1 MKDLQQLLDERMERE
16 DYVPLNKVHSSTIH
30 RKETTVDI
38 ENDKLGVRNE
48 SAMGKDLSPKIHK
61 QQADKNCD
69 LDDLFAMINKLVTK
83 ALKSDNVEFNPNEGA
98 RFIVDQQVAINHP
111 IIQFDV
117 ISYEP
122 KFELKP
128 RLLNE
133 FMEESDDKNEKWRR
147 HGQVY
152 SQRFKSVIQ
161 FNIIGSDYITAN
173 KVMRDFEELMFRYAG
188 YFKQQGVAE
197 IYFKSRFSDKNYDY
211 YRQNLSVRNLQ
222 YYVEI
227 ERNYVSYDTDI
238 SGVLI

>member
-1 MKDLQQLLDERMERE
+1 MDDLQQLLDERLEAQTT
-16 DYVPLNKVHSSTIH
+16 PLNKVHSSTIH
-30 RKETTVDI
+30 RKETTVDLDNEKI
-38 ENDKLGVRNE
+38 GMRNE
-48 SAMGKDLSPKIHK
+48 SAIGKDLSIKIDK

-69 LDDLFAMINKLVTK
+69 LDDLFAMINKLVVK
-83 ALKSDNVEFNPNEGA
+83 ALKKDNVEFNPDEGA
-98 RFIVDQQVAINHP
+98 RFVVDQQVPINHP

-122 KFELKP
+122 KLELKP
-128 RLLNE
+128 RVINQ
-133 FMEESDDKNEKWRR
+133 FIEESDDKNDRWKR
-147 HGQVY
+147 HGQVW
-152 SQRFKSVIQ
+152 SQRFKCVIQ

-173 KVMRDFEELMFRYAG
+173 KVMRDFEELMFRYSG

-197 IYFKSRFSDKNYDY
+197 IVFKSRFSDKNYDY
-211 YRQNLSVRNLQ
+211 YRQNLSVRSLQ

>member
-1 MKDLQQLLDERMERE
+1 MDDLQQLLDERLEAQTT
-16 DYVPLNKVHSSTIH
+16 PLNKVHSSTIH
-30 RKETTVDI
+30 RKETTVDLDNEKI
-38 ENDKLGVRNE
+38 GVRNE
-48 SAMGKDLSPKIHK
+48 SAMGKDLSVKIDK

-69 LDDLFAMINKLVTK
+69 LDDLFTMINKLVVK
-83 ALKSDNVEFNPNEGA
+83 ALKKDNVEFNPDEGA
-98 RFIVDQQVAINHP
+98 RFVVDQQVPINHP

-122 KFELKP
+122 KLELKP
-128 RLLNE
+128 RVINQ
-133 FMEESDDKNEKWRR
+133 FIEESDEKNDRWKR
-147 HGQVY
+147 HGQVW
-152 SQRFKSVIQ
+152 SQRFKCVIQ

-197 IYFKSRFSDKNYDY
+197 IVFKSRFSDKNYDY
-211 YRQNLSVRNLQ
+211 YRQNLSVRSLQ

>member
-1 MKDLQQLLDERMERE
+1 MDDLQQLLDERLEAQTT
-16 DYVPLNKVHSSTIH
+16 PLNKVHSSTIH
-30 RKETTVDI
+30 RKETTVDLDNEKI
-38 ENDKLGVRNE
+38 GMRNE
-48 SAMGKDLSPKIHK
+48 SAMDKDLSVKIDK

-69 LDDLFAMINKLVTK
+69 LDDLFAMINKLVIK
-83 ALKSDNVEFNPNEGA
+83 ALKKDNVEFNPDEGA
-98 RFIVDQQVAINHP
+98 RFVVDQQVPINHP

-122 KFELKP
+122 KLELKP
-128 RLLNE
+128 RVINQ
-133 FMEESDDKNEKWRR
+133 FIEESDDKNDRWKR
-147 HGQVY
+147 HGQVW
-152 SQRFKSVIQ
+152 SQRFKCVIQ

-197 IYFKSRFSDKNYDY
+197 IVFKSRFSDKNYDY
-211 YRQNLSVRNLQ
+211 YRQNLSVRSLQ

>member
-1 MKDLQQLLDERMERE
+1 MDDLQQLLDERLEAQTT
-16 DYVPLNKVHSSTIH
+16 PLNKVHSSTIH
-30 RKETTVDI
+30 RKETTVDLDNEKI
-38 ENDKLGVRNE
+38 AVRNE
-48 SAMGKDLSPKIHK
+48 SAIGKDLSIKIDK

-69 LDDLFAMINKLVTK
+69 LDDLFAMINKLVVK
-83 ALKSDNVEFNPNEGA
+83 ALKKDNVEFNPDEGA
-98 RFIVDQQVAINHP
+98 RFVVDQQVPINHP

-122 KFELKP
+122 KLELKP
-128 RLLNE
+128 RVINQ
-133 FMEESDDKNEKWRR
+133 FIEESDDKNDRWKR
-147 HGQVY
+147 HGQVW
-152 SQRFKSVIQ
+152 SQRFKCVIQ

-197 IYFKSRFSDKNYDY
+197 IVFKSRFSDKNYDY
-211 YRQNLSVRNLQ
+211 YRQNLSVRSLQ

>member
-1 MKDLQQLLDERMERE
+1 MDDLQQLLDERLEAQTT
-16 DYVPLNKVHSSTIH
+16 PLNKVHSSTIH
-30 RKETTVDI
+30 RKETTVDLDNEKI
-38 ENDKLGVRNE
+38 GMRNE
-48 SAMGKDLSPKIHK
+48 SAMDKDLSVKIDK

-69 LDDLFAMINKLVTK
+69 LDDLFTMINKLVVK
-83 ALKSDNVEFNPNEGA
+83 ALKKDNVEFNPDEGA
-98 RFIVDQQVAINHP
+98 RFVVDQQVPINHP

-122 KFELKP
+122 KLELKP
-128 RLLNE
+128 RVINQ
-133 FMEESDDKNEKWRR
+133 FIEESDDKNDRWKR
-147 HGQVY
+147 HGQVW
-152 SQRFKSVIQ
+152 SQRFKCVIQ

-197 IYFKSRFSDKNYDY
+197 IVFKSRFSDKNYDY
-211 YRQNLSVRNLQ
+211 YRQNLSVRSLQ

>member
-1 MKDLQQLLDERMERE
+1 MDDLQQLLDERLEAQTTL
-16 DYVPLNKVHSSTIH
+16 LNKVHSSTIH
-30 RKETTVDI
+30 RKETTVDLDNEKI
-38 ENDKLGVRNE
+38 GVRNE
-48 SAMGKDLSPKIHK
+48 SAIGKDLSIKIDK

-69 LDDLFAMINKLVTK
+69 LDDLFAMINKLVVK
-83 ALKSDNVEFNPNEGA
+83 ALKKDNVEFNPDEGA
-98 RFIVDQQVAINHP
+98 RFVVDQQVPINHP

-122 KFELKP
+122 KLELKP
-128 RLLNE
+128 RVINQ
-133 FMEESDDKNEKWRR
+133 FIEESDDKNDRWKR
-147 HGQVY
+147 HGQVW
-152 SQRFKSVIQ
+152 SQRFKCVIQ

-173 KVMRDFEELMFRYAG
+173 KVMRDFEELMFRYSG

-197 IYFKSRFSDKNYDY
+197 IVFKSRFSDKNYDY
-211 YRQNLSVRNLQ
+211 YRQNLSVRSLQ

>member
-1 MKDLQQLLDERMERE
+1 MDDLQQLLDERL
-16 DYVPLNKVHSSTIH
+16 DAQTTPLNKVHSSTIH
-30 RKETTVDI
+30 RKETTVDLDNEKI
-38 ENDKLGVRNE
+38 GVRNE
-48 SAMGKDLSPKIHK
+48 SAIVKDLSIKIDK

-69 LDDLFAMINKLVTK
+69 LDDLFAMINKLVVK
-83 ALKSDNVEFNPNEGA
+83 ALKKDNVEFNPDEGA
-98 RFIVDQQVAINHP
+98 RFVVDQQVPINHP

-122 KFELKP
+122 KLELKP
-128 RLLNE
+128 RVINQ
-133 FMEESDDKNEKWRR
+133 FIEESDDKNDRWKR
-147 HGQVY
+147 HGQVW
-152 SQRFKSVIQ
+152 SQRFKCVIQ

-173 KVMRDFEELMFRYAG
+173 KVMRDFEELMFRYSG

-197 IYFKSRFSDKNYDY
+197 IVFKSRFSDKNYDY
-211 YRQNLSVRNLQ
+211 YRQNLSVRSLQ

>member
-1 MKDLQQLLDERMERE
+1 MDDLQQLLDERLEAQTM
-16 DYVPLNKVHSSTIH
+16 PLNKVHSSTIH
-30 RKETTVDI
+30 RKETTVDLDNEKI
-38 ENDKLGVRNE
+38 GVRNE
-48 SAMGKDLSPKIHK
+48 SAMGKDLSVKIDK

-69 LDDLFAMINKLVTK
+69 LDDLFAMINKLVVK
-83 ALKSDNVEFNPNEGA
+83 ALKKDNVEFNPDEGA
-98 RFIVDQQVAINHP
+98 RFVVDQQVPINHP

-122 KFELKP
+122 KLELKP
-128 RLLNE
+128 RVINQ
-133 FMEESDDKNEKWRR
+133 FIEESDDKNDRWKR
-147 HGQVY
+147 HGQVW
-152 SQRFKSVIQ
+152 SQRFKCVIQ

-173 KVMRDFEELMFRYAG
+173 KVMRDFEELMFRYSG

-197 IYFKSRFSDKNYDY
+197 IVFKSRFSDKNYDY
-211 YRQNLSVRNLQ
+211 YRQNLSVRSLQ

>member
-1 MKDLQQLLDERMERE
+1 MDDLQQLLDERLEAQTT
-16 DYVPLNKVHSSTIH
+16 PLNKVHSSTIH
-30 RKETTVDI
+30 RKETTVDLDNEKI
-38 ENDKLGVRNE
+38 GVRNE
-48 SAMGKDLSPKIHK
+48 SAMGKDLSVKIDK

-69 LDDLFAMINKLVTK
+69 LDDLFAMINKLVVK
-83 ALKSDNVEFNPNEGA
+83 ALKKDNVEFNPDEGA
-98 RFIVDQQVAINHP
+98 RFVVDQQVPINHP

-122 KFELKP
+122 KLELKP
-128 RLLNE
+128 RVINQ
-133 FMEESDDKNEKWRR
+133 FIEESDDKNDRWKR
-147 HGQVY
+147 HGQVW
-152 SQRFKSVIQ
+152 SQRFKCVIQ

-173 KVMRDFEELMFRYAG
+173 KVMRDFEELMFRYSG

-197 IYFKSRFSDKNYDY
+197 IVFKSRFSDKNYNY
-211 YRQNLSVRNLQ
+211 YRQNLSVRSLQ

>member
-1 MKDLQQLLDERMERE
+1 MDDLQQLLDERLEAQTT
-16 DYVPLNKVHSSTIH
+16 PLNKVHSSTIH
-30 RKETTVDI
+30 RKETTVDLDNEKI
-38 ENDKLGVRNE
+38 GVRNE
-48 SAMGKDLSPKIHK
+48 SAMDKDLSVKIDK

-69 LDDLFAMINKLVTK
+69 LDDLFAMINKLVVK
-83 ALKSDNVEFNPNEGA
+83 ALKKDNVEFNPDEGA
-98 RFIVDQQVAINHP
+98 RFVVDQQVPINHP

-122 KFELKP
+122 KLELKP
-128 RLLNE
+128 RVINQ
-133 FMEESDDKNEKWRR
+133 FIEESDDKNDRWKR
-147 HGQVY
+147 HGQVW
-152 SQRFKSVIQ
+152 SQRFKCVIQ

-197 IYFKSRFSDKNYDY
+197 IVFKSRFSDKNYDY
-211 YRQNLSVRNLQ
+211 YRQNLSVRSLQ

>member
-1 MKDLQQLLDERMERE
+1 MDDLQQLLDKRLEAQTT
-16 DYVPLNKVHSSTIH
+16 PLNKVHSSTIH
-30 RKETTVDI
+30 RKETTVDLDNEKI
-38 ENDKLGVRNE
+38 GVRNE
-48 SAMGKDLSPKIHK
+48 SAIGKDLSIKIDK

-69 LDDLFAMINKLVTK
+69 LDDLFAMINKLVVK
-83 ALKSDNVEFNPNEGA
+83 ALKKDNVEFNPDEGA
-98 RFIVDQQVAINHP
+98 RFVVDQQVPINHP

-122 KFELKP
+122 KLELKP
-128 RLLNE
+128 RVINQ
-133 FMEESDDKNEKWRR
+133 FIEESDDKNDRWKR
-147 HGQVY
+147 HGQVW
-152 SQRFKSVIQ
+152 SQRFKCVIQ

-173 KVMRDFEELMFRYAG
+173 KVMRDFEELMFRYSG

-197 IYFKSRFSDKNYDY
+197 IVFKSRFSDKNYDY
-211 YRQNLSVRNLQ
+211 YRQNLSVRSLQ

>member
-1 MKDLQQLLDERMERE
+1 MDDLQQLLDERLEAQTTI
-16 DYVPLNKVHSSTIH
+16 LNKVHSSTIH
-30 RKETTVDI
+30 RKETTVDLDNEKI
-38 ENDKLGVRNE
+38 GMRNE
-48 SAMGKDLSPKIHK
+48 SAMGKDLSVKIDK
-61 QQADKNCD
+61 QQADKNCN
-69 LDDLFAMINKLVTK
+69 LDDLFAMINKLVVK
-83 ALKSDNVEFNPNEGA
+83 ALKKDNVEFNPDEGA
-98 RFIVDQQVAINHP
+98 RFVVDQQVPINHP

-122 KFELKP
+122 KLELKP
-128 RLLNE
+128 RVINQ
-133 FMEESDDKNEKWRR
+133 FIEESDDKNDRWKR
-147 HGQVY
+147 HGQVW
-152 SQRFKSVIQ
+152 SQRFKCVIQ

-197 IYFKSRFSDKNYDY
+197 IVFKSRFSDKNYDY
-211 YRQNLSVRNLQ
+211 YRQNLSVRSLQ

>member
-1 MKDLQQLLDERMERE
+1 MDDLQQLLDERLEAQTT
-16 DYVPLNKVHSSTIH
+16 PLNKVHSSTIH
-30 RKETTVDI
+30 RKETTVDLDDEKI
-38 ENDKLGVRNE
+38 GVRNE
-48 SAMGKDLSPKIHK
+48 LAMGKDLSVKIDK

-69 LDDLFAMINKLVTK
+69 LDDLFAMINKLVVK
-83 ALKSDNVEFNPNEGA
+83 ALKKDNVEFNPDEGA
-98 RFIVDQQVAINHP
+98 RFVVDQQVPINHP

-122 KFELKP
+122 KLELKP
-128 RLLNE
+128 RVINQ
-133 FMEESDDKNEKWRR
+133 FIEESDDKNDRWKR
-147 HGQVY
+147 HGQVW
-152 SQRFKSVIQ
+152 SQRFKCVIQ

-173 KVMRDFEELMFRYAG
+173 KVMRDFEELMFRYSG

-197 IYFKSRFSDKNYDY
+197 IVFKSRFSDKNYDY
-211 YRQNLSVRNLQ
+211 YRQNLSVRSLQ

>member
-1 MKDLQQLLDERMERE
+1 MDDLQQLLDERLEAQTT
-16 DYVPLNKVHSSTIH
+16 PLNKVHSSTIH
-30 RKETTVDI
+30 RKETTVDLDNEKI
-38 ENDKLGVRNE
+38 GMRNE
-48 SAMGKDLSPKIHK
+48 SAMGKDLSVKIDK

-69 LDDLFAMINKLVTK
+69 LDDLFAMINKLVVK
-83 ALKSDNVEFNPNEGA
+83 ALKKDNVEFNPDEGA
-98 RFIVDQQVAINHP
+98 RFVVDQQVPINHP

-122 KFELKP
+122 KLELKP
-128 RLLNE
+128 RVINQ
-133 FMEESDDKNEKWRR
+133 FIEESDDKNDRWKR
-147 HGQVY
+147 HGQVW
-152 SQRFKSVIQ
+152 SQRFKCVIQ
-161 FNIIGSDYITAN
+161 FNIIGSDYIIAN

-197 IYFKSRFSDKNYDY
+197 IVFKSRFSDKNYDY
-211 YRQNLSVRNLQ
+211 YRQNLSVRSLQ

>member
-1 MKDLQQLLDERMERE
+1 MDDLQQLLDERLEAQTT
-16 DYVPLNKVHSSTIH
+16 PLNKVHSSTIH
-30 RKETTVDI
+30 RKETTVDLDNEKI
-38 ENDKLGVRNE
+38 GMRNE
-48 SAMGKDLSPKIHK
+48 SAMGKDLSVKIDK

-69 LDDLFAMINKLVTK
+69 LDDLFAMINKLVVK
-83 ALKSDNVEFNPNEGA
+83 ALKKDNVEFNPDEGA
-98 RFIVDQQVAINHP
+98 RFVVDQQVPINHP

-122 KFELKP
+122 KLELKP
-128 RLLNE
+128 RVINQ
-133 FMEESDDKNEKWRR
+133 FIEESDDKNDRWKR
-147 HGQVY
+147 HGQVW
-152 SQRFKSVIQ
+152 SQRFKCVIQ
-161 FNIIGSDYITAN
+161 FNIISSDYITAN

-197 IYFKSRFSDKNYDY
+197 IVFKSRFSDKNYDY
-211 YRQNLSVRNLQ
+211 YRQNLSVRSLQ

>member
-1 MKDLQQLLDERMERE
+1 MDDLQQLLDERLEAQTT
-16 DYVPLNKVHSSTIH
+16 PLNKVHSSTIH
-30 RKETTVDI
+30 RKETTVDLDDEKI
-38 ENDKLGVRNE
+38 GVRNE
-48 SAMGKDLSPKIHK
+48 SAMGKDLSVKIDK

-69 LDDLFAMINKLVTK
+69 LDDLFAMINKLVVK
-83 ALKSDNVEFNPNEGA
+83 ALKKDNVEFNPDEGA
-98 RFIVDQQVAINHP
+98 RFVVDQQVPINHP

-122 KFELKP
+122 KLELKP
-128 RLLNE
+128 RIINQ
-133 FMEESDDKNEKWRR
+133 FIEESDDKNDRWKR
-147 HGQVY
+147 HGQVW
-152 SQRFKSVIQ
+152 SQRFKCVIQ

-173 KVMRDFEELMFRYAG
+173 KVMRDFEELMFRYSG

-197 IYFKSRFSDKNYDY
+197 IVFKSRFSDKNYDY
-211 YRQNLSVRNLQ
+211 YRQNLSVRSLQ

>member
-1 MKDLQQLLDERMERE
+1 MDDLQQLLDERLEAQTT
-16 DYVPLNKVHSSTIH
+16 PLNKVHSSTIH
-30 RKETTVDI
+30 RKETTVDLDNEKI
-38 ENDKLGVRNE
+38 GMRNE
-48 SAMGKDLSPKIHK
+48 SAMGKDLSVKIDK

-69 LDDLFAMINKLVTK
+69 LDDLFTMINKLVVK
-83 ALKSDNVEFNPNEGA
+83 ALKKDNVEFNPDEGA
-98 RFIVDQQVAINHP
+98 RFVVDQQVPINHP

-122 KFELKP
+122 KLELKP
-128 RLLNE
+128 RVINQ
-133 FMEESDDKNEKWRR
+133 FIEESDDKNDRWKR
-147 HGQVY
+147 HGQVW
-152 SQRFKSVIQ
+152 SQRFKCVIQ

-173 KVMRDFEELMFRYAG
+173 KVMRDFEELMFRYSG

-197 IYFKSRFSDKNYDY
+197 IVFKSRFSDKNYDY
-211 YRQNLSVRNLQ
+211 YRQNLSVRSLQ

>member
-1 MKDLQQLLDERMERE
+1 MDDLQQLLDERLEAQTT
-16 DYVPLNKVHSSTIH
+16 PLNKVHSSTIH
-30 RKETTVDI
+30 RKETTVDLDNEKI
-38 ENDKLGVRNE
+38 GMRNE
-48 SAMGKDLSPKIHK
+48 SAMDKDLSVKIDK

-69 LDDLFAMINKLVTK
+69 LDDLFAMINKLVVK
-83 ALKSDNVEFNPNEGA
+83 ALKKDNVEFNPDEGA
-98 RFIVDQQVAINHP
+98 RFVVDQQVPINHP

-122 KFELKP
+122 KLELKP
-128 RLLNE
+128 RVINQ
-133 FMEESDDKNEKWRR
+133 FIEESDDKNDRWKR
-147 HGQVY
+147 HGQVW
-152 SQRFKSVIQ
+152 SQRFKCVIQ

-197 IYFKSRFSDKNYDY
+197 IVFKSRFSDKNYDY
-211 YRQNLSVRNLQ
+211 YRQNLSVRSLQ

>member
-1 MKDLQQLLDERMERE
+1 MDDLQQLLDERLEAQTT
-16 DYVPLNKVHSSTIH
+16 PLNKVHSSTIH
-30 RKETTVDI
+30 RKETTVDLDNEKI
-38 ENDKLGVRNE
+38 GVRNE
-48 SAMGKDLSPKIHK
+48 SAMGKDLSVKIDK

-69 LDDLFAMINKLVTK
+69 LDDLFAMINKLVVK
-83 ALKSDNVEFNPNEGA
+83 ALRKDNVEFNPDEGA
-98 RFIVDQQVAINHP
+98 RFVVDQQVPINHP

-122 KFELKP
+122 KLELKP
-128 RLLNE
+128 RVINQ
-133 FMEESDDKNEKWRR
+133 FIEESDDKNDRWKR
-147 HGQVY
+147 HGQVW
-152 SQRFKSVIQ
+152 SQRFKCVIQ

-173 KVMRDFEELMFRYAG
+173 KVMRDFEELMFRYSG

-197 IYFKSRFSDKNYDY
+197 IVFKSRFSDKNYDY
-211 YRQNLSVRNLQ
+211 YRQNLSVRSLQ

>member
-1 MKDLQQLLDERMERE
+1 MDDLQQLLDERLEAQTM
-16 DYVPLNKVHSSTIH
+16 PLNKVHSSTIH
-30 RKETTVDI
+30 RKETTVDLDDEKI
-38 ENDKLGVRNE
+38 GVRNE
-48 SAMGKDLSPKIHK
+48 SAMGKDLSVKIDK

-69 LDDLFAMINKLVTK
+69 LDDLFAMINKLVVK
-83 ALKSDNVEFNPNEGA
+83 ALKKDNVEFNPDEGA
-98 RFIVDQQVAINHP
+98 RFVVDQQVPINHP

-122 KFELKP
+122 KLELKP
-128 RLLNE
+128 RVINQ
-133 FMEESDDKNEKWRR
+133 FIEESDDKNDRWKR
-147 HGQVY
+147 HGQVW
-152 SQRFKSVIQ
+152 SQRFKCVIQ

-197 IYFKSRFSDKNYDY
+197 IVFKSRFSDKNYDY
-211 YRQNLSVRNLQ
+211 YRQNLSVRSLQ

>member
-1 MKDLQQLLDERMERE
+1 MDDLQQLLDERLEAQTI
-16 DYVPLNKVHSSTIH
+16 PLNKVHSSTIH
-30 RKETTVDI
+30 RKETTVDLDNEKI
-38 ENDKLGVRNE
+38 GVRNE
-48 SAMGKDLSPKIHK
+48 SAIGKDLSIKINK

-69 LDDLFAMINKLVTK
+69 LDDLFAMINKLVVK
-83 ALKSDNVEFNPNEGA
+83 ALKKDNVEFNPDEGA
-98 RFIVDQQVAINHP
+98 RFVVDQQVPINHP

-122 KFELKP
+122 KLELKP
-128 RLLNE
+128 RVINQ
-133 FMEESDDKNEKWRR
+133 FIEESDDKNDRWKR
-147 HGQVY
+147 HGQVW
-152 SQRFKSVIQ
+152 SQRFKCVIQ

-173 KVMRDFEELMFRYAG
+173 KVMRDFEELMFRYSG

-197 IYFKSRFSDKNYDY
+197 IVFKSRFSDKNYDY
-211 YRQNLSVRNLQ
+211 YRQNLSVRSLQ

>member
-1 MKDLQQLLDERMERE
+1 MDDLQQLLDERLEAQTT
-16 DYVPLNKVHSSTIH
+16 PLNKVHSSTIH
-30 RKETTVDI
+30 RKETTVDLDNEKI
-38 ENDKLGVRNE
+38 GMRNE
-48 SAMGKDLSPKIHK
+48 SAMGKDLSVKIDK

-69 LDDLFAMINKLVTK
+69 LDDLFTMINKLVVK
-83 ALKSDNVEFNPNEGA
+83 ALKKDNVEFNPDEGA
-98 RFIVDQQVAINHP
+98 RFVVDQQVPINHP

-122 KFELKP
+122 KLELKP
-128 RLLNE
+128 RVINQ
-133 FMEESDDKNEKWRR
+133 FIEESDDKNDRWKR
-147 HGQVY
+147 HGQVW
-152 SQRFKSVIQ
+152 SQRFKCVIQ

-197 IYFKSRFSDKNYDY
+197 IVFKSRFSDKNYDY
-211 YRQNLSVRNLQ
+211 YRQNLSVRSLQ

>member
-1 MKDLQQLLDERMERE
+1 MDDLQQLLDERLEAQTT
-16 DYVPLNKVHSSTIH
+16 PLNKVHSSTIH
-30 RKETTVDI
+30 RKETTVDLDNEKI
-38 ENDKLGVRNE
+38 GVRNE
-48 SAMGKDLSPKIHK
+48 SAMGKDLSVKIDK

-69 LDDLFAMINKLVTK
+69 LDDLFNMINKLVVK
-83 ALKSDNVEFNPNEGA
+83 ALKKDNVEFNPDEGA
-98 RFIVDQQVAINHP
+98 RFVVDQQVPINHP

-122 KFELKP
+122 KLELKP
-128 RLLNE
+128 RVINQ
-133 FMEESDDKNEKWRR
+133 FIEESDDKNDRWKR
-147 HGQVY
+147 HGQVW
-152 SQRFKSVIQ
+152 SQRFKCVIQ

-173 KVMRDFEELMFRYAG
+173 KVMRDFEELMFRYSG

-197 IYFKSRFSDKNYDY
+197 IVFKSRFSDKNYDY
-211 YRQNLSVRNLQ
+211 YRQNLSVRSLQ

>member
-1 MKDLQQLLDERMERE
+1 MDDLQQLLDERLEAQTT
-16 DYVPLNKVHSSTIH
+16 PLNKVHSSTIH
-30 RKETTVDI
+30 RKETTVDLDNEKI
-38 ENDKLGVRNE
+38 GIRNE
-48 SAMGKDLSPKIHK
+48 SAMGKDLSAKIDK

-69 LDDLFAMINKLVTK
+69 LDDLFAMINKLVVK
-83 ALKSDNVEFNPNEGA
+83 ALKKDNVEFNPDEGA
-98 RFIVDQQVAINHP
+98 RFVVDQQVPINHP

-122 KFELKP
+122 KLELKP
-128 RLLNE
+128 RVINQ
-133 FMEESDDKNEKWRR
+133 FIEESDDKNDRWKRY
-147 HGQVY
+147 GQVW
-152 SQRFKSVIQ
+152 SQRFKCVIQ

-197 IYFKSRFSDKNYDY
+197 IVFKSRFSDKNYDY
-211 YRQNLSVRNLQ
+211 YRQNLSVRSLQ

>member
-1 MKDLQQLLDERMERE
+1 MDDLQQLLDERLEAQTT
-16 DYVPLNKVHSSTIH
+16 PLNKVHSSTIH
-30 RKETTVDI
+30 RKETTVDLDNEKI
-38 ENDKLGVRNE
+38 GVRNE
-48 SAMGKDLSPKIHK
+48 SAMGKDLSVKIDK

-69 LDDLFAMINKLVTK
+69 LDDLFAMINKLVVK
-83 ALKSDNVEFNPNEGA
+83 ALKKDNVEFNPDEGA
-98 RFIVDQQVAINHP
+98 RFVVDQQVPINHP

-122 KFELKP
+122 KLELKP
-128 RLLNE
+128 RVINQ
-133 FMEESDDKNEKWRR
+133 FIEESDDKNDRWKR
-147 HGQVY
+147 HGQVW
-152 SQRFKSVIQ
+152 SQRFKCVIQ
-161 FNIIGSDYITAN
+161 FNIIGSDYIIAN

-197 IYFKSRFSDKNYDY
+197 IVFKSRFSDKNYDY
-211 YRQNLSVRNLQ
+211 YRQNLSVRSLQ

>member
-1 MKDLQQLLDERMERE
+1 MDDLQQLLDERLEAQTT
-16 DYVPLNKVHSSTIH
+16 PLNKVHSSTIH
-30 RKETTVDI
+30 RKETTVDLDNEKI
-38 ENDKLGVRNE
+38 GMRNE
-48 SAMGKDLSPKIHK
+48 SAIGKDLSIKIDK

-69 LDDLFAMINKLVTK
+69 LDDLFAMINKLVVK
-83 ALKSDNVEFNPNEGA
+83 ALKKDNIEFNPDEGA
-98 RFIVDQQVAINHP
+98 RFVVDQQVPINHP

-122 KFELKP
+122 KLELKP
-128 RLLNE
+128 RVINQ
-133 FMEESDDKNEKWRR
+133 FIEESDDKNDKWKR
-147 HGQVY
+147 HGQVW
-152 SQRFKSVIQ
+152 SQRFKCVIQ

-173 KVMRDFEELMFRYAG
+173 KVMRDFEELMFRYSG

-197 IYFKSRFSDKNYDY
+197 IVFKSRFSDKNYDY
-211 YRQNLSVRNLQ
+211 YRQNLSVRSLQ

>member
-1 MKDLQQLLDERMERE
+1 MDDLQQLLDERLEAQTT
-16 DYVPLNKVHSSTIH
+16 PLNKVHSSTIH
-30 RKETTVDI
+30 RKETTVDLDN
-38 ENDKLGVRNE
+38 EKNGVRNE
-48 SAMGKDLSPKIHK
+48 SAMGKDLSVKIDK

-69 LDDLFAMINKLVTK
+69 LDDLFAMINKLVVK
-83 ALKSDNVEFNPNEGA
+83 ALKKDNVEFNPDEGA
-98 RFIVDQQVAINHP
+98 RFVVDQQVPINHP

-122 KFELKP
+122 KLELKP
-128 RLLNE
+128 RVINQ
-133 FMEESDDKNEKWRR
+133 FIEESDDKNDRWKR
-147 HGQVY
+147 HGQVW
-152 SQRFKSVIQ
+152 SQRFKCVIQ
-161 FNIIGSDYITAN
+161 FNIIGSDYIIAN

-197 IYFKSRFSDKNYDY
+197 IVFKSRFSDKNYDY
-211 YRQNLSVRNLQ
+211 YRQNLSVRSLQ

>member
-1 MKDLQQLLDERMERE
+1 MDDLQQLLDERLEAQTT
-16 DYVPLNKVHSSTIH
+16 PLNKVHSSTIH
-30 RKETTVDI
+30 RKETTVDLDNEKI
-38 ENDKLGVRNE
+38 GVRNE
-48 SAMGKDLSPKIHK
+48 SAMGKDLSVKIDK

-69 LDDLFAMINKLVTK
+69 LDDLFVMINKLVVK
-83 ALKSDNVEFNPNEGA
+83 ALKKDNVEFNPDEGA
-98 RFIVDQQVAINHP
+98 RFVVDQQVPINHP

-122 KFELKP
+122 KLELKP
-128 RLLNE
+128 RVINQ
-133 FMEESDDKNEKWRR
+133 FIEESDDKNDRWKR
-147 HGQVY
+147 HGQVW
-152 SQRFKSVIQ
+152 SQRFKCVIQ

-173 KVMRDFEELMFRYAG
+173 KVMRDFEELMFRYSG

-197 IYFKSRFSDKNYDY
+197 IVFKSRFSDKNYDY
-211 YRQNLSVRNLQ
+211 YRQNLSVRSLQ

>member
-1 MKDLQQLLDERMERE
+1 MDNLQQLLDERLEAQTT
-16 DYVPLNKVHSSTIH
+16 PLNKVHSSTIH
-30 RKETTVDI
+30 RKETTVDLDNEKTGI
-38 ENDKLGVRNE
+38 RNE
-48 SAMGKDLSPKIHK
+48 SAMGKDLSVKIDK

-69 LDDLFAMINKLVTK
+69 LDDLFAMINKIVVK
-83 ALKSDNVEFNPNEGA
+83 ALKKDNVEFNPDEGA
-98 RFIVDQQVAINHP
+98 RFVVDQQVPVNHP

-122 KFELKP
+122 KLEKKP
-128 RLLNE
+128 RVINE
-133 FMEESDDKNEKWRR
+133 FIEESDDKNDKWRR
-147 HGQVY
+147 HGQVW
-152 SQRFKSVIQ
+152 SQRFKCVIQ

-173 KVMRDFEELMFRYAG
+173 KVMRDFEELMFRYTG

-197 IYFKSRFSDKNYDY
+197 MVFKSRFSDKNYDY
-211 YRQNLSVRNLQ
+211 YRQNLSVRSLQ

>member
-1 MKDLQQLLDERMERE
+1 MDDLQQLLDERLEAQTTL
-16 DYVPLNKVHSSTIH
+16 LNKVHSSTIH
-30 RKETTVDI
+30 RKETTVDLDNEKI
-38 ENDKLGVRNE
+38 GVRNE
-48 SAMGKDLSPKIHK
+48 SAIGKDLSIKIDK

-69 LDDLFAMINKLVTK
+69 LDDLFAMINKLVVK
-83 ALKSDNVEFNPNEGA
+83 ALKKDNVEFNTDEGA
-98 RFIVDQQVAINHP
+98 RFVVDQQVPINHP

-122 KFELKP
+122 KLELKP
-128 RLLNE
+128 RVINQ
-133 FMEESDDKNEKWRR
+133 FIEESDDKNDRWKR
-147 HGQVY
+147 HGQVW
-152 SQRFKSVIQ
+152 SQRFKCVIQ

-173 KVMRDFEELMFRYAG
+173 KVMRDFEELMFRYSG

-197 IYFKSRFSDKNYDY
+197 IVFKSRFSDKNYDY
-211 YRQNLSVRNLQ
+211 YRQNLSVRSLQ

>member
-1 MKDLQQLLDERMERE
+1 MDDLQQLLDERLEAQTT
-16 DYVPLNKVHSSTIH
+16 PLNKVHSSTIH
-30 RKETTVDI
+30 RKETTVDLDNEKI
-38 ENDKLGVRNE
+38 GMRNE
-48 SAMGKDLSPKIHK
+48 SAMDKDLSVKIDK

-69 LDDLFAMINKLVTK
+69 LDDLFTMINKLVVK
-83 ALKSDNVEFNPNEGA
+83 ALKKDNVEFNPDEGA
-98 RFIVDQQVAINHP
+98 RFVVDQQVPINHP

-122 KFELKP
+122 KLELKP
-128 RLLNE
+128 RIINQ
-133 FMEESDDKNEKWRR
+133 FIEESDDKNDRWKR
-147 HGQVY
+147 HGQVW
-152 SQRFKSVIQ
+152 SQRFKCVIQ

-197 IYFKSRFSDKNYDY
+197 IVFKSRFSDKNYDY
-211 YRQNLSVRNLQ
+211 YRQNLSVRSLQ

>member
-1 MKDLQQLLDERMERE
+1 MDDLQQLLDERLEAQTT
-16 DYVPLNKVHSSTIH
+16 PLNKVHSSTIH
-30 RKETTVDI
+30 RKETTVDLDNEKI
-38 ENDKLGVRNE
+38 GMRNE
-48 SAMGKDLSPKIHK
+48 SAIGKDLSIKIDK

-69 LDDLFAMINKLVTK
+69 LDDLFAMINKLVVK
-83 ALKSDNVEFNPNEGA
+83 ALKKDNVEFNPDEGA
-98 RFIVDQQVAINHP
+98 RFVVDQQVPINHP

-122 KFELKP
+122 KLELKP
-128 RLLNE
+128 RVINQ
-133 FMEESDDKNEKWRR
+133 FIEESDDKNDRWKR
-147 HGQVY
+147 HGQVW
-152 SQRFKSVIQ
+152 SQRFKCVIQ

-197 IYFKSRFSDKNYDY
+197 IVFKSRFSDKNYDY
-211 YRQNLSVRNLQ
+211 YRQNLSVRSLQ

>member
-1 MKDLQQLLDERMERE
+1 MDDLQQLLDERLKAQTT
-16 DYVPLNKVHSSTIH
+16 PLNKVHSSTIH
-30 RKETTVDI
+30 RKETTVDLDNEKI
-38 ENDKLGVRNE
+38 GVRNE
-48 SAMGKDLSPKIHK
+48 SAIGKDLSIKIDK

-69 LDDLFAMINKLVTK
+69 LDDLFAMINKLVVK
-83 ALKSDNVEFNPNEGA
+83 ALKKDNVEFNPDEGA
-98 RFIVDQQVAINHP
+98 RFVVDQQVPINHP

-122 KFELKP
+122 KLELKP
-128 RLLNE
+128 RVINQ
-133 FMEESDDKNEKWRR
+133 FIEESDDKNDRWKR
-147 HGQVY
+147 HGQVW
-152 SQRFKSVIQ
+152 SQRFKCVIQ

-173 KVMRDFEELMFRYAG
+173 KVMRDFEELMFRYSG

-197 IYFKSRFSDKNYDY
+197 IVFKSRFSDKNYDY
-211 YRQNLSVRNLQ
+211 YRQNLSVRSLQ